1 MHHGVHF
8 IVCGGFLGKTGII
21 AHWRLMAY
29 YVRET
34 RVGGLGYEGAGFR
47 GSRAGP

>member
-1 MHHGVHF
+1 MDKVNEAQR
-8 IVCGGFLGKTGII
+8 VPV
-21 AHWRLMAY
+21 AY